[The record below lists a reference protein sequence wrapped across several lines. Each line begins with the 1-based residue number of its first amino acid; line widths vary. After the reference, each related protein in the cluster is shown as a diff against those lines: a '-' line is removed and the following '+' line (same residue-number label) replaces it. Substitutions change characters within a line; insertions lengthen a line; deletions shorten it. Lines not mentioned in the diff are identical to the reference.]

1 MVRNTPLFQ
10 TFQWDED
17 KRQEVVERRGIDF
30 LDAIRMFAGP
40 VLTVPSARRG
50 EPRWL
55 AVGLVD
61 GIEMTVIYTVR
72 AGGCRV
78 ITARRA
84 RRNERQNYDQYITGG
99 SDPAKG

>member
-1 MVRNTPLFQ
+1 MAQDTPLFQ

-17 KRQEVVERRGIDF
+17 KRQEVLERRGIDF

-72 AGGCRV
+72 AGACRI

-84 RRNERQNYDQYITGG
+84 RRNERQNYYQYVTGG
-99 SDPAKG
+99 SNPAKG

>member
-1 MVRNTPLFQ
+1 MARDTPLFE

-17 KRQEVVERRGIDF
+17 KRQEVLARRGIDF

-72 AGGCRV
+72 DGCCRV

-84 RRNERQNYDQYITGG
+84 RRNERHHYDQYITGG
-99 SDPAKG
+99 SDPAQG

>member
-1 MVRNTPLFQ
+1 MARDTSLFQ

-17 KRQEVVERRGIDF
+17 KRREVLERRGIDF
-30 LDAIRMFAGP
+30 LDAIRIFTGP

-50 EPRWL
+50 ESRWL

-72 AGGCRV
+72 DGGCRV

-84 RRNERQNYDQYITGG
+84 RRNERQNYYQYVTGG
-99 SDPAKG
+99 SGPPER

>member
-1 MVRNTPLFQ
+1 MARDTPLFQ

-17 KRQEVVERRGIDF
+17 KRQEVLERRGIDF
-30 LDAIRMFAGP
+30 LDAVRIFAGP
-40 VLTVPSARRG
+40 VLTVPSARQG
-50 EPRWL
+50 ESRWL

-72 AGGCRV
+72 DGGCRV

-84 RRNERQNYDQYITGG
+84 RRNERQNYYQHVTEG
-99 SDPAKG
+99 SDPSEG